1 MANARVRRAMIEAN
15 INQSGLAEILGW
27 PQSKVSN
34 VLDVELSAK
43 AQTDIIAKI
52 RNAERGSNGTQ
63 KKDNA

>member
-27 PQSKVSN
+27 SESKVSN

>member
-1 MANARVRRAMIEAN
+1 MANTRVRRAMLDAN

-27 PQSKVSN
+27 TESKVSN

-52 RNAERGSNGTQ
+52 RNAERNNNGTQ

>member
-1 MANARVRRAMIEAN
+1 MTNTRVRRAMIEAN

-27 PQSKVSN
+27 SESKVSN

-63 KKDNA
+63 EKDNA